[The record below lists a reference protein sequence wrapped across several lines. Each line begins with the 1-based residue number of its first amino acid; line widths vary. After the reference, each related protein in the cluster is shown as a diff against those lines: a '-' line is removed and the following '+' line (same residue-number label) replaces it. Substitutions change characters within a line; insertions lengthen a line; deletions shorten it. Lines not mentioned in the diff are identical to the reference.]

1 MIRTEKWKYI
11 YYKGFSPQLF
21 NLERDPNEFEDL
33 GQDQKYE
40 KIRAE
45 LKDLL
50 LKRLINRKNLLTVD
64 EKFVLKG
71 QDVESEG
78 GVMIGVW

>member
-11 YYKGFSPQLF
+11 NNKGISPKLF
-21 NLERDPNEFEDL
+21 NLEKDPNEFEDL
-33 GQDQKYE
+33 GQDQEYE
-40 KIRAE
+40 KIRTE

-71 QDVESEG
+71 QDVKSEG

>member
-1 MIRTEKWKYI
+1 MSGTICPSLICINSLNNYTFYNFNKNKI
-11 YYKGFSPQLF
+11 YSK
-21 NLERDPNEFEDL
+21 
-33 GQDQKYE
+33 
-40 KIRAE
+40 KIINKC
-45 LKDLL
+45 LKDEL